1 MSVNNLAITKV
12 HEEFVAKIVKTSI
25 VWCLENEEGVATTG
39 STLFENEENEPVD
52 VLCFWSDKS
61 KAQACANG
69 DWKDYAPV
77 EIPLGEFIENW
88 CVGMSND
95 GIMAGTDFDSELEG
109 FEADTLELILEIAEE
124 VKTQNKTIELSN
136 NKTLDELVSE
146 VNSILNLE
154 SDEDEE

>member
-1 MSVNNLAITKV
+1 MSTNNLAITKS
-12 HEEFVAKIVKTSI
+12 HEEFVAKIVSTSM

-39 STLFENEENEPVD
+39 STLFENEDNEPVD
-52 VLCFWSDKS
+52 VLCFWSDKA

-95 GIMAGTDFDSELEG
+95 GIMAGTDFDTDLDG

-124 VKTQNKTIELSN
+124 VKTQNKSIELTN
-136 NKTLDELVSE
+136 NKTLDELVNE

-154 SDEDEE
+154 SDEDEL